1 MYNLAKK
8 EIEFEMTFELDSPK
22 IKKAILSDQACRVKM
37 VNKLSQVIADAFLEF
52 CRDKGIAYKTKADC
66 AFIMGN
72 KENEIKFHISVKQ
85 HRNIANWLLV
95 AFWIPSLFLS
105 EVELRKNILLEPV
118 INFGLFL
125 EKKSLSIDE
134 NLGHT

>member
-1 MYNLAKK
+1 VYNLAKR

-22 IKKAILSDQACRVKM
+22 IKRAILSDLACRVKM
-37 VNKLSQVIADAFLEF
+37 VNKLSQVISDAYLKYCLE
-52 CRDKGIAYKTKADC
+52 KGIAYKTEADC
-66 AFIMGN
+66 AFIMWG

-95 AFWIPSLFLS
+95 AFWIPSLFMA
-105 EVELRKNILLEPV
+105 EIEMRKNILLEPA

-134 NLGHT
+134 SLKRT